1 MPVAGS
7 VQEELQSEKALAE
20 AQEWRHLQLELAQ
33 AQECLHL
40 EVVLATGCR
49 WGNDRKC

>member
-1 MPVAGS
+1 MPVASS

-20 AQEWRHLQLELAQ
+20 AQEWRHLQLVLAQ

-40 EVVLATGCR
+40 EEVTDCR